1 MKKILYSLVLGS
13 FLLIA
18 GQSAKA
24 QQPGITNLF
33 CEDFDGPVTQWGT
46 TSGSFGVLNQ
56 VPWFRVTDVTKSGS
70 PGAAADTISPRN
82 NSFLSTP
89 LIDVSGFTSISL
101 SFDHICYIEGLDAA
115 RVQYRYHNSGPNWT
129 DVPVA
134 NYNGPSRYDQ
144 TLPGIP
150 NNRPYKF
157 DKNSQ
162 APGVWRGTTN
172 NWIWDAINSIP
183 AWVREDF
190 NVTSIVAAMPASA
203 NDSIQFRLL
212 YEDDPASLIGR
223 AGEHIWYVDN
233 FCVKGGNCDLVP
245 PIITFTDPPINY
257 PNRYEDRVYLNGPWI
272 FDGVVTDNRGQV
284 DTVYVAYTV
293 LREDPTT
300 NIFDDTVIVDTAGAA
315 RLAGGNFRS
324 IIQRLLPNGDTIF
337 PGDSIIWKFEAIDGS
352 ACENFAQEPPRAG
365 SFSRFLVKPNLPP
378 SCRDAEIRYDFPYV
392 EDFEG
397 QPFRRSTTFI
407 GDGWTNVS
415 GDFHNWWVENQP
427 SSPQGQYRILTDHP
441 GGGNYLYVESSK
453 ISGGSYKDSSAFLLS
468 PCFDFTELQNGLIR
482 FYANTNTPTITDS
495 IRVDIFDPTPL
506 PGFPNGQF
514 VKNVIP
520 SIKGNRGDNWLPYEF
535 STFPYRQYVTQI
547 RFVGTPSGSGG
558 LNDMAID
565 SFKIIPA
572 PLIDVRANEII
583 VEPFIPSQRNAS
595 RQEMIVNIQNLGVDT
610 ARNLVLGYSVS
621 QNGSELWRV
630 DNFVASESL
639 APGENK
645 NISFGTGATSTY
657 EVPLGQYTMEAWVT
671 YAGDAIPPNDT
682 TRSNGRGLLYADGNK
697 YMDNF
702 DGDTLWTVLVDEDS
716 LTNNWELGTPN
727 YDYTYSAYSN
737 SNSWDILLGRGYTG
751 DGKTTTLLTPFF
763 DFTTVDDAIIS
774 FINNRDIDVAKD
786 GVFIEYSF
794 DRGLTWD
801 SLSGLGDPGRI
812 KWYNSFLS
820 AGGFGGSPVFSGT
833 TYCFGNTWAG
843 FLESELQLPAF
854 FNNRPEVLLRFTF
867 FAEIGGRG
875 NDGMSIDNFLVY
887 DPDPLD
893 LQVQHF
899 VSPTSRC
906 DLQQDQKIKTI
917 IKNRGL
923 NTVTS
928 FSMEYTVIKPDN
940 TTETKTDVI
949 NRTIAH
955 RDTIHVTSQS
965 TFDMF
970 GYGDYRVQ
978 AKAILPNDFCGIND
992 TLIRTIENVEGCSL
1006 RFKIETSNVVNLQ
1019 QPCDSSVWKFNYS
1032 SSDGRSYQISRAYND
1047 PRTLINLPIGRI
1059 NTEINDLFICMKSD
1073 SDVEFRLDDKDSLIT
1088 NYSFIAYDGQ
1098 NDTTLYREIIGG
1110 PDSPIQRFKW
1120 VCPPERSATPIK
1132 IILDNDRIQLPVEKK
1147 YDVAVRVLNNGLDSL
1162 DGFRLYFQIDDQPP
1176 IEKIQN
1182 HPSPN
1187 ELRYNRA
1194 RIYRIDSL
1202 LLTEGPHILKT
1213 WTTLPNNQQDLR
1225 VSDDTLIFP
1234 FTVLSTVP
1242 SNVFGGPVDPNA
1254 DPNDPNTANA
1264 DAYCVSF
1271 DDPAE
1276 MPWIAANPY
1285 TLSQFNK
1292 VFDVGTPSSP
1302 NINGAFS
1309 GTNAWGTRIDTNYE
1323 NNEEAMLLSPLFPV
1337 VKDSCYKIS
1346 FKHNFFILDSL
1357 HDGGTVRMLNGKG
1370 TGNILDYSDD
1380 FWDQVGSVS
1389 IDDTL
1394 SLNPLR
1400 IQTRVVTP
1408 LGDTIF
1414 AEQNGWY
1421 KTRHILSI
1429 PNNTK
1434 NSGWTGNSNGWVTAE
1449 SVLRPTKTFKTA
1461 LMWRFES
1468 DGSNVSDGW
1477 AIDDF
1482 CIEQLPPSS
1491 CYPVSVNENNIA
1503 VDAVYLGQNIPN
1515 PASGNTVVPFYLP
1528 ESRTVDFTVVNILG
1542 QPIYTESQNR
1552 PKGDGF
1558 IEIETQ
1564 NIAGGIYYYTL
1575 VVDGVPFTKRMVVTK

>member
-1 MKKILYSLVLGS
+1 MKNFFYSLILGS
-13 FLLIA
+13 FLIIA
-18 GQSAKA
+18 TQSGKA
-24 QQPGITNLF
+24 QQPGITDLF
-33 CEDFDGPVTQWGT
+33 CENFDSVFTKWGMT
-46 TSGSFGVLNQ
+46 TGSSTANRT
-56 VPWFRVTDVTKSGS
+56 PWYRVTDVTKSGS
-70 PGAAADTISPRN
+70 LGAAADTIAARN
-82 NSFLSTP
+82 ISFLATP
-89 LIDVSGFTSISL
+89 MINVAGFTSISL
-101 SFDHICYIEGLDAA
+101 SFDHICYTEALDDAK
-115 RVQYRYHNSGPNWT
+115 VQYRYNGVSTWT
-129 DVPVA
+129 DIPVA

-144 TLPGIP
+144 TIPGVP
-150 NNRPYKF
+150 NSTEYKF
-157 DKNSQ
+157 NKNSQ
-162 APGVWRGTTN
+162 APGIWRGATN
-172 NWIWDAINSIP
+172 NWIWDAFNSIP

-190 NVTSIVAAMPASA
+190 NVSSIVAAMPASA
-203 NDSIQFRLL
+203 NDLIQFRLI
-212 YEDDPASLIGR
+212 YSDDPTSIIGR
-223 AGEHIWYVDN
+223 VGTHIWYVDN

-245 PIITFTDPPINY
+245 PVITFTVPPVNY

-284 DTVYVAYTV
+284 DSVYIPYVV
-293 LREDPTT
+293 LRDTGVVAGVVAW
-300 NIFDDTVIVDTAGAA
+300 DTVIVDTVGAI
-315 RLAGGNFRS
+315 RLPGGNFRGV
-324 IIQRLLPNGDTIF
+324 IQRLLPNADSITA
-337 PGDSIIWKFEAIDGS
+337 GDSVVWKFEARDGS
-352 ACENFAQEPPRAG
+352 ACVNLTQDPPRG
-365 SFSRFLVKPNLPP
+365 MSRFLVKPNLPP
-378 SCRDAEIRYDFPYV
+378 SCRDAEILYNFPYY

-397 QPFRRSTTFI
+397 QPFRQSTTVI
-407 GDGWTNVS
+407 GDGWTNVT
-415 GDFHNWWVENQP
+415 GDFHNWWVTNQP
-427 SSPQGQYRILTDHP
+427 SSNQGQYRIITDHP

-453 ISGGSYKDSSAFLLS
+453 IQGGSYKDSSAFLLS
-468 PCFDFTELQNGLIR
+468 PCFDLTEMQNGLVR
-482 FYANTNTPTITDS
+482 FYANTNTPTINDS

-514 VKNVIP
+514 RKGVIP

-535 STFPYRQYVTQI
+535 STFPYRNFITQI
-547 RFVGTPSGSGG
+547 RFVAAPSENGG

-572 PLIDVRANEII
+572 PLIDVRANEVVI
-583 VEPFIPSQRNAS
+583 EPFVPSQGNAP
-595 RQEMIVNIQNLGVDT
+595 RQEVIVNYQNLGIDT
-610 ARNLVLGYSVS
+610 ARNFTIGYEVRDGSGNPFIVS
-621 QNGSELWRV
+621 GYQPN
-630 DNFVASESL
+630 ESL

-645 NISFGTGATSTY
+645 NISFGMDPQRTFN
-657 EVPLGQYTMEAWVT
+657 VPLGQFTIKAWNT
-671 YAGDAIPPNDT
+671 FTGDAIPPNDT
-682 TRSNGRGLLYADGNK
+682 TITNSRGLFYKDGNK

-737 SNSWDILLGRGYTG
+737 SNSWDVLLNRGYTG
-751 DGKTTTLLTPFF
+751 DGKTTILLTPFF

-774 FINNRDIDVAKD
+774 FINNRDINLQKD

-794 DRGLTWD
+794 NRGLTWD

-812 KWYNSFLS
+812 KWYNSFLA
-820 AGGFGGSPVFSGT
+820 AGGFGGAPVFAGT

-854 FNNRPEVLLRFTF
+854 FNNRPEVLLRFNF
-867 FAEIGGRG
+867 FAEIGGLG
-875 NDGMSIDNFLVY
+875 NDGMSIDNFLLY

-906 DLQQDQKIKTI
+906 DLQQNQKIKTI

-949 NRTIAH
+949 TRTIAH

-1006 RFKIETSNVVNLQ
+1006 LFKIETSNVVNLQ
-1019 QPCDSSVWKFNYS
+1019 QPCDSSVWKFSYS
-1032 SSDGRSYQISRAYND
+1032 SSDGRSYQIARSYND

-1059 NTEINDLFICMKSD
+1059 NSKIEDLFICMKSD

-1088 NYSFIAYDGQ
+1088 NYSFVAYDGQ

-1120 VCPPERSATPIK
+1120 VCPPERSATPIQ
-1132 IILDNDRIQLPVEKK
+1132 IILDEDRVQLPIEKK
-1147 YDVAVRVLNNGLDSL
+1147 YDIAVKVLNNGLDSL
-1162 DGFRLYFQIDDQPP
+1162 DGFRLYFQIDNQTP
-1176 IEKIQN
+1176 IEKIQT
-1182 HPSPN
+1182 HPFPN
-1187 ELRYNRA
+1187 ELRYNRS
-1194 RIYRIDSL
+1194 RTYRIDSL
-1202 LLTEGPHILKT
+1202 LLTEGAHILKT

-1225 VSDDTLIFP
+1225 VSDDTLIVRFV
-1234 FTVLSTVP
+1234 VLSTIP
-1242 SNVFGGPVDPNA
+1242 SNFFGGSSS
-1254 DPNDPNTANA
+1254 DPNDPTNSNS
-1264 DAYCVSF
+1264 YCASF
-1271 DDPAE
+1271 DGPSE
-1276 MPWIAANPY
+1276 NPWIAANPY
-1285 TLSQFNK
+1285 TLSQLNR
-1292 VFDVGTPSSP
+1292 VFDLGTPSSQ

-1309 GTNAWGTRIDTNYE
+1309 GSTAWGTRVDTNYE
-1323 NNEEAMLLSPLFPV
+1323 NNEEGMLLSPLFPV
-1337 VKDSCYKIS
+1337 IKDSCYKIS
-1346 FKHNFFILDSL
+1346 FKHNFFVADSI
-1357 HDGGTVRMLNGKG
+1357 HDGGTVRMLNAKG
-1370 TGNILDYSDD
+1370 TSNINDYSDD

-1400 IQTRVVTP
+1400 IETRVVTP

-1434 NSGWTGNSNGWVTAE
+1434 NSGWTGTSNGWKTAE
-1449 SVLRPTKTFKTA
+1449 SVLRPTSTYKTA

-1491 CYPVSVNENNIA
+1491 CYPVSVNENTIDA
-1503 VDAVYLGQNIPN
+1503 DAVYLGQNIPN
-1515 PASGNTVVPFYLP
+1515 PATGNTVVPFYLP
-1528 ESRTVDFTVVNILG
+1528 ESGNVNFTIVNVLG
-1542 QPIYTESQNR
+1542 QPVYAESQNR

-1575 VVDGVPFTKRMVVTK
+1575 VVNGVPFTKRMLITK